1 MAAAER
7 VELAR
12 SKVATLFERCI
23 ELERIHRHLIYREPF
38 QGALANTFASN
49 AYASLRTANFGF
61 ELIRLC
67 ALWDPPRADRISLP
81 EIAALIA
88 DSTVVRQLKA
98 DFDGWYDGDGDMLR
112 GPWNNR
118 RFNRRLRQ
126 ALCLTGVVIR
136 SDRLMSVRDHRDKFL
151 AHNLTI
157 PARHTPKY
165 GYERKLRLTT
175 FMIANALTTV
185 LEDRAPI
192 MRTRR
197 TFAVDTRMNF
207 GMASVGHCRRST
219 KDLIRSQLRTCTT
232 LVERQKGTFGSDR
245 KADVHT
251 FLIEP

>member
-1 MAAAER
+1 MARRRNRFEEISEMTVAQR

-12 SKVATLFERCI
+12 GKAMVLFERCI
-23 ELERIHRHLIYREPF
+23 ELERIHANNRHLIYREPL
-38 QGALANTFASN
+38 QGTLAQTFAGN
-49 AYASLRTANFGF
+49 AFASLRVANFGF

-88 DSTVVRQLKA
+88 DGAVIQQLKA

-112 GPWNNR
+112 GPWNDR
-118 RFNRRLRQ
+118 RFKRRLKQ

-136 SDRLMSVRDHRDKFL
+136 SPRLMSVRAHRDKFL

-157 PARHTPKY
+157 STQHTPKY

-185 LEDRAPI
+185 LEDRGTDYENTKDI
-192 MRTRR
+192 
-197 TFAVDTRMNF
+197 
-207 GMASVGHCRRST
+207 CRRHADELWDGLNWSMRPIA
-219 KDLIRSQLRTCTT
+219 KDPIRR
-232 LVERQKGTFGSDR
+232 
-245 KADVHT
+245 
-251 FLIEP
+251 